1 MAKTVPNRINA
12 PPHKSNKYY
21 LAPGGG
27 GYNNSI
33 TPAYPSVLPNC
44 VGYARGRFAEIN
56 GSWNNP
62 PQGNGGQIYDVAK
75 NAGWSVGQSP
85 MVGAMIVWTRPGHAG
100 HVAVVE
106 KVNEDKSIVISQSGY
121 KEGYSFSS
129 ILDSNGNYN
138 SIAFSNATI
147 SAPAYKFGSSYYF
160 KGFVYNPKVMSGEVT
175 VGGQGYTNKLQE
187 FVTEA
192 QKHIG
197 EDYHWT
203 SRMSGLGPGQHWC
216 AAFVVACRNA
226 VGGLEDV
233 IAMSYGAGQIV
244 RQYASVGN
252 GTFEIGPAQGNYNV
266 NPQVG
271 DLALFRWDSPSSYR
285 GEDKYYAD
293 HVEIVVAVSSSDVT
307 TIGGNTGGGCPWY
320 SHVNKHTY
328 SKSSTS
334 VSGFY
339 HPDWSKVGCDG
350 YSGTSSGGRVTPLYS
365 GETLNDKNDAS
376 IREVGYLAPNLE
388 PTTSKT
394 NIKLSV
400 INYTNGLAA
409 IFNNLVLPNYVT
421 TGGPSTLGDY
431 NLDNIDG
438 VPRAIAEYF
447 FTKGYNKA
455 YAVGWLC
462 NIEAEC
468 SFQIGLSA
476 VDSNGLMSGGIVMW
490 NGPNYNSMV
499 SHVGSGWRTD
509 LTGQLD
515 FLEWQLESD
524 NWFRSIHNKI
534 KQACVGDT
542 LAAAQNTA
550 STICLEFERPANKY
564 TRAQERAAK
573 AQKYWNS
580 IVTQPRSSSS
590 MVQEL
595 EE

>member
-1 MAKTVPNRINA
+1 MAKTVPTRINA
-12 PPHKSNKYY
+12 PPNKSNKYY

-44 VGYARGRFAEIN
+44 VGYARGRFAEIC
-56 GSWNNP
+56 GYWNNP
-62 PQGNGGQIYDVAK
+62 PEGNGGQIYDIAK
-75 NAGWSVGQSP
+75 NAGWSVGQIP
-85 MVGAMIVWTRPGHAG
+85 MVGAMIVWARPGHAG

-106 KVNEDKSIVISQSGY
+106 RINLDKSLVISQSGY
-121 KEGYSFSS
+121 KDGYSFSN
-129 ILDSNGNYN
+129 ILDYKGNYN

-147 SAPAYKFGSSYYF
+147 QAPAYKFGSSYYF
-160 KGFVYNPKVMSGEVT
+160 KGFVYNPKVQSGEVT
-175 VGGQGYTNKLQE
+175 VGGQGYTNKLQD

-192 QKHIG
+192 GKHIG

-226 VGGLEDV
+226 VGGLDDV

-252 GTFEIGPAQGNYNV
+252 GTFETGPAQGNYNAQ
-266 NPQVG
+266 PQVG
-271 DLALFRWDSPSSYR
+271 DLVLFRWESPAAYR
-285 GEDKYYAD
+285 GQDKYFAD
-293 HVEIVVAVSSSDVT
+293 HVEIVVKVSSYDVT

-328 SKSSTS
+328 SRSSKSI
-334 VSGFY
+334 SGFY

-350 YSGTSSGGRVTPLYS
+350 YMGTSSGGVITPLYS
-365 GETLNDKNDAS
+365 GETLNDKNDAA
-376 IREVGYLAPNLE
+376 IREVGYIASNLE

-421 TGGPSTLGDY
+421 TGGPSTLNDY

-447 FTKGYNKA
+447 FNKGYNKA

-468 SFQIGLSA
+468 GFKIGLSV
-476 VDSNGLMSGGIVMW
+476 VDSNGLTSGGIVMW
-490 NGPNYNSMV
+490 NGSNYNSMV
-499 SHVGSGWRTD
+499 RHVGQGWRTD

-515 FLEWQLESD
+515 FLEWQLES
-524 NWFRSIHNKI
+524 NRWFGSIHNSI
-534 KQACVGDT
+534 KQACVGNT
-542 LAAAQNTA
+542 LEAAQNTA
-550 STICLEFERPANKY
+550 YTICTEFERPANKY

-573 AQKYWNS
+573 AQKFWNS
-580 IVTQPRSSSS
+580 IVTQPRSNNK
-590 MVQEL
+590 
-595 EE
+595 